1 MDASEISREPSG
13 DRVGSE
19 SSHAETRLR
28 DKIKSRKYL
37 VSQQIILLA
46 AALPILYARLG
57 ISESVTLTVLGV
69 LTGVGGLYGIANSL
83 SKKWGGE

>member
-1 MDASEISREPSG
+1 MA
-13 DRVGSE
+13 E
-19 SSHAETRLR
+19 SRLR
-28 DKIKSRKYL
+28 DRIKSRKFL

-46 AALPILYARLG
+46 AGLPILYAHLG